1 MDGNHAAH
9 CAIDA
14 HHAIDAHRAIDS
26 TACAGI
32 TIDVL
37 GCNLSVCKLAELP
50 EGLLDEGLCFVAR
63 TSDELSVVCETAIVP
78 TETLAREDGWR
89 ALKVRGP
96 LDFALTGIMAKISSA
111 LADARVAIFA
121 VSTFDTDYVLVKED
135 KLDTAIAALRAAG
148 CEI

>member
-9 CAIDA
+9 CAIDT
-14 HHAIDAHRAIDS
+14 DCAIDS

-37 GCNLSVCKLAELP
+37 DCILSVCKLAELP
-50 EGLLDEGLCFVAR
+50 ADMLEQGLCFVAR

-121 VSTFDTDYVLVKED
+121 VSTFDTDYVLVQED